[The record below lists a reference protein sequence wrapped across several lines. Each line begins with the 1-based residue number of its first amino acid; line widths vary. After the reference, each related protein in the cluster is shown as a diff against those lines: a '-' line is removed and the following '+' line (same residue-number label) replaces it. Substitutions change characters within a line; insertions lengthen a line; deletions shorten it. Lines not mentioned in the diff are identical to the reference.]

1 MNEKSLEVLEQY
13 ELNIYR
19 INRGRGGMI
28 ISTGDGTKLLLECQK
43 SDKYYER
50 EDTITGLL
58 VGQGINNTD
67 TYMRNNKGE
76 MFVNDSEGRRYVLKN
91 WYDGRECNVSDAHD
105 ISTAVNSLARLHIA
119 LNQVSK
125 NYKDKLSFNY
135 NTQDIKTVYTRHA
148 RELKMAFNYLKNKNN
163 KSEFEQLAYKNIQS
177 FYDEAMEA
185 VSLFGRDNIMERIQ
199 QISEL
204 GQISHG
210 SFNYHNII
218 MLKESCAIT
227 NFDKYKNECQISD
240 LYQFMR
246 KILEKCDWNIK
257 CAYSIIE
264 KYDSIRHINDE
275 DMQLLSVM
283 FAFPEK
289 FWKIINY
296 YINSNKA
303 WIPPKSLEKLER
315 AVMQND
321 RRRLFVK
328 TLFTQ

>member
-50 EDTITGLL
+50 EDIITGLL
-58 VGQGINNTD
+58 VGQGIKNTD

-76 MFVNDSEGRRYVLKN
+76 LFVNDSEGRRYVLKN

-125 NYKDKLSFNY
+125 NHKDKLSFNY

-163 KSEFEQLAYKNIQS
+163 KSEF
-177 FYDEAMEA
+177 D
-185 VSLFGRDNIMERIQ
+185 SLPIRI
-199 QISEL
+199 S
-204 GQISHG
+204 
-210 SFNYHNII
+210 
-218 MLKESCAIT
+218 KA
-227 NFDKYKNECQISD
+227 
-240 LYQFMR
+240 FMM
-246 KILEKCDWNIK
+246 K
-257 CAYSIIE
+257 
-264 KYDSIRHINDE
+264 
-275 DMQLLSVM
+275 Q
-283 FAFPEK
+283 
-289 FWKIINY
+289 WK
-296 YINSNKA
+296 
-303 WIPPKSLEKLER
+303 
-315 AVMQND
+315 Q
-321 RRRLFVK
+321 
-328 TLFTQ
+328 